1 MFKSPLHLIFF
12 IVNVI
17 GNKKKPGNCH
27 LISLCD
33 DSVSCSPAI
42 QVCWLPV
49 SRYAPDSHFLIV
61 CLTHTW
67 CLFSRNDA
75 YKAIYGFTAVNDI
88 IARCPPVN
96 VWSERRS
103 AAAAARSHN
112 VHSPQSYTSHDT
124 DKIMRV
130 TGKHQNQLLWC
141 LRAWRKDW
149 ILLFMWL
156 ILQGMTPQQQ
166 QRLTAQFINII
177 QIWKA
182 CIQTMEMKYIDTN
195 TIYSHEKHHVWLT
208 VSLNIVFLIR
218 LLAFS

>member
-1 MFKSPLHLIFF
+1 MPFNITLWWFSQLLTCNTGMLASRFPVCSWLSLPHRVSHSHLM
-12 IVNVI
+12 
-17 GNKKKPGNCH
+17 
-27 LISLCD
+27 
-33 DSVSCSPAI
+33 
-42 QVCWLPV
+42 PV
-49 SRYAPDSHFLIV
+49 FPE
-61 CLTHTW
+61 W
-67 CLFSRNDA
+67 CLQSDLRFHCCQWTLHA
-75 YKAIYGFTAVNDI
+75 KVNDI

-166 QRLTAQFINII
+166 QRLTAQFIDII